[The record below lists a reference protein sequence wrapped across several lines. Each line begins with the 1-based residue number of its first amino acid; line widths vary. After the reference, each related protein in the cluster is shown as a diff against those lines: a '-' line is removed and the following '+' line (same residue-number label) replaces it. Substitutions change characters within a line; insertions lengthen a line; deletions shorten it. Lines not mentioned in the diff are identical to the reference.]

1 MRGKKRGNGSTTLHF
16 RCLEMRGKKRG
27 NGSTTL
33 HFRCLVVFLSSPGRH
48 ILVNLGSF
56 GVDRCSDCRK
66 LPGSVPRQWCE
77 RYLALAPLRKANPL
91 AHVKTTA
98 APKSCGTSFE
108 ELPTPQKSD
117 DLKDVGDFKPPPI
130 PGFPLTLLSRHCCTA
145 VNYAAL
151 STRCIPTFNHRVP
164 QQTRGFMH
172 TTADRD

>member
-1 MRGKKRGNGSTTLHF
+1 
-16 RCLEMRGKKRG
+16 MRGKKRG

-98 APKSCGTSFE
+98 APKFAAAHHLRSS
-108 ELPTPQKSD
+108 LPPKKTTT
-117 DLKDVGDFKPPPI
+117 LRMWEILNHPPS
-130 PGFPLTLLSRHCCTA
+130 PGFRLTLLSRHCCTA

-172 TTADRD
+172 SMASTADRD